1 MTEEK
6 RQLAMDFKDT
16 FGSPFGERVLAELDK
31 RTTMNRPSVSS
42 AGVIDPNRIIY
53 DEGQRAMMVFIH
65 AQVNKDVEVK
75 KKARA
80 KNDRK

>member
-1 MTEEK
+1 MTDEK

-16 FGSPFGERVLAELDK
+16 FGSPYGLRVLEALDK
-31 RTTMNRPSVSS
+31 RTTMNRPSVDST
-42 AGVIDPNRIIY
+42 GTIDPNRIIY

-65 AQVNKDVEVK
+65 AQINKDVEVK

-80 KNDRK
+80 RNDRK